1 MPAAAVEYVAQQV
14 KVSAEAWAE
23 YDRQSKAIQR
33 HRGEIRAAYGFR
45 VNTEEDQDR
54 LAAWPATEL
63 CPVDLSRDRLVA
75 AVVARCRNDRIEPPA
90 PGQVRRLV
98 GRAVKDFEKR
108 FCRSTLDRLSH
119 TTRSRLENLITGDDT
134 EQGGSRAH
142 RRGWAA
148 GHRGSLRPAD
158 RRLKWSPCGVSNRC
172 PRSGE
177 TSGMELMHG
186 GTTYVG
192 CDALGQFYRG
202 GRFRSVGAN

>member
-1 MPAAAVEYVAQQV
+1 VE
-14 KVSAEAWAE
+14 
-23 YDRQSKAIQR
+23 
-33 HRGEIRAAYGFR
+33 
-45 VNTEEDQDR
+45 
-54 LAAWPATEL
+54 
-63 CPVDLSRDRLVA
+63 LSRDRLVA

-119 TTRSRLENLITGDDT
+119 TTRSRLEDLIAGDDT

-158 RRLKWSPCGVSNRC
+158 RRLKWSP
-172 PRSGE
+172 
-177 TSGMELMHG
+177 
-186 GTTYVG
+186 
-192 CDALGQFYRG
+192 
-202 GRFRSVGAN
+202 